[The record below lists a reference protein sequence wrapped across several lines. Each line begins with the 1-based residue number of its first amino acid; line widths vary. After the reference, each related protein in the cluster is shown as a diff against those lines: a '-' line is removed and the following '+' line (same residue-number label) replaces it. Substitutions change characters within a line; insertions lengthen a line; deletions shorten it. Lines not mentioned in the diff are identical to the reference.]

1 MSHTNSM
8 TIVACPDSF
17 KGSLGAAEAAG
28 ALADGARSIFGP
40 GANII
45 ELPLAD
51 GGEGSLDALLAAW
64 GSQAQSLRVH
74 DAIGRPAT
82 ARFGVSA
89 DGRTG
94 MIEAAEANGLPQ
106 VSDVPLQPLRAD
118 SRGVGEIA
126 VHLLDTGVT
135 EILLCIGGSASTDGG
150 MGFLDAL
157 GVRFLAADGRPVAP
171 GGSGL
176 ADIARIDSSGL
187 HAAATTTSWK
197 IAVDVSNP
205 LCGPQGAASVF
216 GPQKGAGAGDVAV
229 LDAGLEHLARVLAAQ
244 AGIDAA
250 ELLEREGMGAAG
262 GLPVCLVALL
272 GALTVPGS
280 KMVSEVLGLEALL
293 AGADLVL
300 TGEGRLDSQSLG
312 GKVVDAVRRLAPA
325 DTPVIVIAGSVQL
338 DAARCRAEGITA
350 AFSIARGPA
359 TLAELSVDT
368 ADLVRDAAA
377 QACALL
383 GVSPL
388 SHRTYGQPRT
398 TQP

>member
-17 KGSLGAAEAAG
+17 KGSLGAADAAT

-40 GANII
+40 DANII

-64 GSQAQSLRVH
+64 GSEPQTLNVH
-74 DAIGRPAT
+74 DALGRPAT
-82 ARFGVSA
+82 ARYGVSA

-126 VHLLDTGVT
+126 LHLLDAGVT

-150 MGFLDAL
+150 TGFLDAL
-157 GVRFLAADGRPVAP
+157 GVRFLAADGHPVAP
-171 GGSGL
+171 GGGGL
-176 ADIARIDSSGL
+176 AAIAAIDVSGL
-187 HAAATTTSWK
+187 HPAATTTSWQ

-205 LCGPQGAASVF
+205 LCGPLGAAAVF
-216 GPQKGAGAGDVAV
+216 GPQKGADTRHVAA
-229 LDAGLEHLARVLAAQ
+229 LDAGLEHLAHVLAAHVGTE
-244 AGIDAA
+244 AKV
-250 ELLEREGMGAAG
+250 LLEREGMGSAG
-262 GLPVCLVALL
+262 GLPAGLVALL
-272 GALTVPGS
+272 GARTVPGS
-280 KMVSEVLGLEALL
+280 KMVSEALGLEKLL

-312 GKVVDAVRRLAPA
+312 GKVVDAVRRLTPA
-325 DTPVIVIAGSVQL
+325 DTPVIVIAGSVAL
-338 DAARCRAEGITA
+338 DAAQCRAEGITA

-359 TLAELSVDT
+359 TLAELSADT
-368 ADLVRDAAA
+368 AALVRDASA

-383 GVSPL
+383 GLPHHST
-388 SHRTYGQPRT
+388 RTYGQART
-398 TQP
+398 SKP